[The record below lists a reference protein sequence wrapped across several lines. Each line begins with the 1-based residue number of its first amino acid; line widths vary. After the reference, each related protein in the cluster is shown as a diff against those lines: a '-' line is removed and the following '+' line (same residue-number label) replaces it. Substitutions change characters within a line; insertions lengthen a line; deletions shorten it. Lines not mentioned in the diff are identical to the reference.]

1 MYELFIYIGEQNR
14 LNGNY
19 RSIKHREGVPI
30 IGQDAG
36 EGYKVTAV
44 YDNFGIIDVVC
55 DKLTN

>member
-19 RSIKHREGVPI
+19 RSVVHRESIPHVGM
-30 IGQDAG
+30 DAG
-36 EGYKVTAV
+36 EGYKVAAV

-55 DKLTN
+55 ER